1 MNSIELHSEFGGWE
15 KSYGKHP
22 TQKPLTVLT
31 RIILSCT
38 EEGDWILDP
47 FCGSGTT
54 GIAANLC
61 GRRFCGLEREDEYCY
76 MGRRRREELND
87 RDMFANLRKHI
98 ADLRVMGD
106 EQQMLAEEN
115 GFNYGALPF

>member
-1 MNSIELHSEFGGWE
+1 MRQASYAKAAGRTDTHYSLVYGG
-15 KSYGKHP
+15 GR
-22 TQKPLTVLT
+22 LV
-31 RIILSCT
+31 
-38 EEGDWILDP
+38 LDP

-61 GRRFCGLEREDEYCY
+61 GRRFCGLEREDEYCD

-106 EQQMLAEEN
+106 EQQILAEEN
-115 GFNYGALPF
+115 GFNYGALPI